1 MSRQLPAQPNL
12 EHLKKQAKVLLEDLT
27 RENPNAKLADALH
40 AIARE
45 YGFASWPKLKVHVLS
60 TTDAVVADAN
70 PFTGE
75 WIADFARSTPRSAD
89 EPRAARLQ
97 FAVAGD
103 TVTIADT
110 VVDMSG
116 QERRGENML
125 VADGNEYVERG
136 YGTAAR
142 WRDPRTLEVVVTQ
155 GGEEMARARYSV
167 SSDARTLTLVA
178 AANAHNGYPATERL
192 TVFTRG

>member
-12 EHLKKQAKVLLEDLT
+12 EHLKKQAKAMLEELT

-75 WIADFARSTPRSAD
+75 WIADFTRSTPHSAD
-89 EPRAARLQ
+89 DPRAATLQ

-110 VVDMSG
+110 VVDASG
-116 QERRGENML
+116 QERRGENVL

-136 YGTAAR
+136 YGTAAS

-155 GGEEMARARYSV
+155 SGEEMARARYSV

-178 AANAHNGYPATERL
+178 TAKAHNGYPATDRV
-192 TVFTRG
+192 TVFTR